1 MEEQASK
8 IIEFNDIL
16 FEGCQIIPNFK
27 VQYLAFKAHDVKE
40 RLIEAFGFCFIL
52 TRDSSAYNI
61 YTKGKIIKNKD
72 LILYSNWYTT
82 PRFFE
87 LLSPKES

>member
-52 TRDSSAYNI
+52 TRDLQKILRQTDFLHLNSMGCSAI
-61 YTKGKIIKNKD
+61 Q
-72 LILYSNWYTT
+72 ILLFLNY
-82 PRFFE
+82 R
-87 LLSPKES
+87 